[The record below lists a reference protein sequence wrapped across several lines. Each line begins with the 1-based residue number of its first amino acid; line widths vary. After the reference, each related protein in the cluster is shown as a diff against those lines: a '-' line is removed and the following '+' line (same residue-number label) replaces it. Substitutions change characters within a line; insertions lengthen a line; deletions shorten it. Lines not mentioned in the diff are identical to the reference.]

1 MTVKEMSDFFGKSEA
16 TIRRVARNDV
26 GIDFKNGVPYLFNKN
41 ETEKISEKLYKKV
54 PIAVKESINYT
65 FSKVKGVPLQN
76 EQVDYVRKSDL
87 KEFAKEIVSE
97 ILKSVIP
104 LIQNNNIKQI
114 EKPKDKAAYIGEKI
128 AEQIRA
134 KNERKQQANKTQL
147 FLFEVGE

>member
-65 FSKVKGVPLQN
+65 FSKVKGEPLQN